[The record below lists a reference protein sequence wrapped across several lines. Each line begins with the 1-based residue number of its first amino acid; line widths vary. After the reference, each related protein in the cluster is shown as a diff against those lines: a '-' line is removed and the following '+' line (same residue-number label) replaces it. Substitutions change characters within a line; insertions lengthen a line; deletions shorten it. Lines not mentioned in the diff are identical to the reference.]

1 MSDTQGCIPNSTL
14 IPFLVQ
20 KKLTGPISS
29 AQHREQG
36 AIWDVAQVFA
46 MWSDYNSYHS
56 ATRTNH
62 TFLGSFLNHYIQ
74 FLKCIV

>member
-1 MSDTQGCIPNSTL
+1 MSDNQGCIPNSTL
-14 IPFLVQ
+14 SSA

-46 MWSDYNSYHS
+46 MWSDYN
-56 ATRTNH
+56 
-62 TFLGSFLNHYIQ
+62 
-74 FLKCIV
+74 CITQQLEQIIHF